1 MIRFFASIFLTLV
14 LSTSAALSLSM
25 GNLVYRDGLWYEKFT
40 EAPFTGELDDGP
52 SLGRMKGGE
61 QDGPWVTHYDNG
73 QLWFKRDYKNGKQE
87 GPWFWYYEN
96 GQLLEAGEHKNGKR
110 EGPFVWYHVNG
121 QLGQKGEYKNGEREG
136 LWVEYYDYGWLWY
149 KGEYKNGKREGPWLW
164 HDEDG
169 NKVQPLS
176 GTYRNG
182 EKISD

>member
-1 MIRFFASIFLTLV
+1 MIRILASALL
-14 LSTSAALSLSM
+14 ALSLTAAGAFATS
-25 GNLVYRDGLWYEKFT
+25 LYADLAETDGLWHKRVSNV
-40 EAPFTGELDDGP
+40 PFTGEVD
-52 SLGRMKGGE
+52 
-61 QDGPWVTHYDNG
+61 
-73 QLWFKRDYKNGKQE
+73 E
-87 GPWFWYYEN
+87 GIAQGAF
-96 GQLLEAGEHKNGKR
+96 KNGKR